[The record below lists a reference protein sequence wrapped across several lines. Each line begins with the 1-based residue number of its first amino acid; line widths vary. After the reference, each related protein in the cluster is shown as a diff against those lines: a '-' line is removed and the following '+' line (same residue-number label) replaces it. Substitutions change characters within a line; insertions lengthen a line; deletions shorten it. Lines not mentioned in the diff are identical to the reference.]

1 MEKCA
6 KMKTK
11 VIYGR
16 INDKVIQ
23 ETIVNYNP
31 DISAMVP
38 TAKENIRKKFAA
50 LGYNPNEVS
59 FDD

>member
-1 MEKCA
+1 
-6 KMKTK
+6 MKTK